1 MKWRSLTA
9 TCAAWTEPPTSRR
22 CPTRPRPGRLPN
34 RSDETLDVCLKAID
48 MLSEQAE
55 MLSRRVDAYVEGK
68 QQRKSV

>member
-1 MKWRSLTA
+1 
-9 TCAAWTEPPTSRR
+9 
-22 CPTRPRPGRLPN
+22 LPN